1 MENIILTGFYDLD
14 YLTKGIKSTEL
25 VLIGGRA
32 GMGKTTVAL
41 SIARNVVLKQ
51 NIPTVYFSLEMS
63 KFQVL
68 NRINTLSINKVAA
81 DLIIDDTPALTVEEL
96 SEKCRR
102 LKVERHIGLIIIDY
116 LQLLKCENSDKSR
129 SRWNIKQLARSMWK
143 LKQLAKELHIP
154 ILVTTQLFRTIDR
167 RENHRPILKDLRAF
181 GTMEQAV
188 DKIIFLYRDEYY
200 NKDTMYKGIIELNL
214 AKSSRGKTGT
224 VWMAFIGDVCIVAN
238 LSNGKKYEIKIDEIE
253 TDQIRRSYLEKGYDL
268 IDEELQTIDGRKI
281 RKCYFSKKENGVW
294 STLCVTMEY
303 INE

>member
-63 KFQVL
+63 KTQVL
-68 NRINTLSINKVAA
+68 NRINTHSKNKVTD

-96 SEKCRR
+96 SEKCWK
-102 LKVERHIGLIIIDY
+102 LKEERHIGLIIIDCI
-116 LQLLKCENSDKSR
+116 QFLKCQNSDKS
-129 SRWNIKQLARSMWK
+129 RSMWK
-143 LKQLAKELHIP
+143 LKQLAKELNIP
-154 ILVTTQLFRTIDR
+154 IIVTAQLFRPVDR
-167 RENHRPILKDLRAF
+167 RKNHRPILQDLSEI
-181 GTMEQAV
+181 GTIEQEV

-200 NKDTMYKGIIELNL
+200 NRDTMYKGIIELNL

-224 VWMAFIGDVCIVAN
+224 VQMAFIGDECIVAN
-238 LSNGKKYEIKIDEIE
+238 LSNGKDYEIKIDEIE
-253 TDQIRRSYLEKGYDL
+253 TNQIRRSYFEKGYDL
-268 IDEELQTIDGRKI
+268 VDEELQTIDGRNV
-281 RKCYFSKKENGVW
+281 RKCYFSKEENGIW

-303 INE
+303 IK